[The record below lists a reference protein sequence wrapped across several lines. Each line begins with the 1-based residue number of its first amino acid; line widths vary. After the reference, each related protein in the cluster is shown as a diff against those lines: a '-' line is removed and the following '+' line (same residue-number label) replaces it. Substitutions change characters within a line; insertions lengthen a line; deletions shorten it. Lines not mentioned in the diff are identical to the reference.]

1 MGGRRVTRK
10 PWIVV
15 VAALLA
21 CVLLAPSA
29 QGAKKPASPPPN
41 VVTIM
46 TDDQDFRSMW
56 AMPKTRRLLTRQG
69 TTFQNNVV
77 NYPLCCPSR
86 ATYYTGEYAHNHGI
100 LWNNYPE
107 GGYYRFDGSE
117 TLPVWLQRAGYETI
131 HIGKYLNEYGTRD
144 PYEVPQ
150 GWSEWWGGVD
160 PTTYDYYGY
169 TLNHNGNLQTYGRSP
184 EDYSTDVYAHIA
196 EREIAHA
203 ARDDKPFFLN
213 LAPNAP
219 HTVAVEAEAKKEGTP
234 AVPAPR
240 DQAAAAQLEM
250 PIYPNYNEADLS
262 DKAALLAFFPQ
273 PFGEDVAA
281 SLARHYQGRIGSL
294 FAVDDMV
301 AGVHRA
307 LVRAG
312 VADNTVI
319 IFTSDNGWI
328 LGEHRLYDWVT
339 QDGNA
344 SGVKYVPYEGS
355 SRVPLVIAG
364 PGFPHEKVEGVTVNA
379 DLAPTILRL
388 AGAKSTLPRDGVSL
402 LHAARHPDALDG
414 RGVLIE
420 TGPNP
425 RGVPPY
431 KSIRTERYRLD
442 VTAGGAFE
450 GLFDLKRDP
459 WELQS
464 VHDDPRY
471 AQIHDILG
479 DALDQLATCRGKS
492 CHIDL
497 GKLPKPAP

>member
-1 MGGRRVTRK
+1 MKRK
-10 PWIVV
+10 SRIV
-15 VAALLA
+15 VAALLLA
-21 CVLLAPSA
+21 CVVLAPSA
-29 QGAKKPASPPPN
+29 QAAKKPAGPPLN

-56 AMPKTRRLLTRQG
+56 AMPKTRKLLARHG
-69 TTFQNNVV
+69 TTFTNNVV

-117 TLPVWLQRAGYETI
+117 TLPVWLKRAGYETI

-169 TLNHNGNLQTYGRSP
+169 TLNHNGELRTYGRSP
-184 EDYSTDVYAHIA
+184 DDYSTDVYAQIA
-196 EREIAHA
+196 EPRDRPRRPGRQAVLPQPGPERAAHRRGRDRGEEGGHPRCPRA
-203 ARDDKPFFLN
+203 ARP
-213 LAPNAP
+213 
-219 HTVAVEAEAKKEGTP
+219 
-234 AVPAPR
+234 
-240 DQAAAAQLEM
+240 QAA
-250 PIYPNYNEADLS
+250 PPRS
-262 DKAALLAFFPQ
+262 FRCRSTRTTTRPTCRTRRRCSPFFPQ

-281 SLARHYQGRIGSL
+281 SLERHYQGRIGSL

-328 LGEHRLYDWVT
+328 FGEHRLYDWVT

-355 SRVPLVIAG
+355 SRVPLIIAG
-364 PGFPHEKVEGVTVNA
+364 PGFPHE
-379 DLAPTILRL
+379 
-388 AGAKSTLPRDGVSL
+388 
-402 LHAARHPDALDG
+402 
-414 RGVLIE
+414 
-420 TGPNP
+420 
-425 RGVPPY
+425 
-431 KSIRTERYRLD
+431 
-442 VTAGGAFE
+442 
-450 GLFDLKRDP
+450 
-459 WELQS
+459 
-464 VHDDPRY
+464 
-471 AQIHDILG
+471 
-479 DALDQLATCRGKS
+479 
-492 CHIDL
+492 
-497 GKLPKPAP
+497 